1 MRTIHV
7 QGKKEIK
14 SNKELSRKEVINV
27 LNKNLPCI
35 YQFEGDKV
43 LNKSKYVKLAIEYEY
58 NNYRLLRYKDIEEL
72 GLSNSLSYFHKRFIV
87 DSGGAVLVIF
97 NSLNKKP
104 VSCVFRSLQGKDF
117 VDYSYIRSLY
127 GFDMISEDFKYG
139 DILYLT
145 EGYYDA
151 DVLRTLHVNSVAM
164 LTSNVN
170 QIQANIL
177 KSMTDRF
184 VVAFD
189 SDNAGN
195 VGYKKALQKL
205 GGNIRKLP
213 IYTNDK
219 DIGNMEEYSKD
230 TQEYKDR
237 KEYYTEQ
244 INKIN
249 RGYTREWLT

>member
-7 QGKKEIK
+7 QDKKET
-14 SNKELSRKEVINV
+14 SSYSELSRKAVIER
-27 LNKNLPCI
+27 LNDGLPCI

-43 LNKSKYVKLAIEYEY
+43 LNKSKYVKLAIEYKYE
-58 NNYRLLRYKDIEEL
+58 NYRLLRYKDIDRL
-72 GLSNSLSYFHKRFIV
+72 GLTNSISYFHKRFIV
-87 DSGGAVLVIF
+87 DSGGAVLIIF

-104 VSCVFRSLQGKDF
+104 VSCVFRSLQSKDF
-117 VDYSYIRSLY
+117 VDYSYVRSLY
-127 GFDMISEDFKYG
+127 GFDMIQDNFKYG

-151 DVLRTLHVNSVAM
+151 DVLRTLNVNSVAM

-177 KSMTDRF
+177 KSMTNRF

-189 SDNAGN
+189 QDNAGEA
-195 VGYKKALQKL
+195 GYKKAIQRL
-205 GGNIRKLP
+205 GKDIWKLP
-213 IYTNDK
+213 IYTDDK
-219 DIGNMEEYSKD
+219 DIGNMEEYNKD
-230 TQEYKDR
+230 TDEYKAR

-249 RGYTREWLT
+249 RGYTREWLM